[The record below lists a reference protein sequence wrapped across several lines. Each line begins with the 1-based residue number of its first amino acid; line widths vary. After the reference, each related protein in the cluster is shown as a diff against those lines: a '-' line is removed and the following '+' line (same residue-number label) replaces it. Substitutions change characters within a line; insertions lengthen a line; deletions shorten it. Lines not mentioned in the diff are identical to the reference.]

1 MLRAL
6 LICVALS
13 TAAALRV
20 GCAVPRVQ
28 TSLRVSRI
36 TAQEAPNFVELSTN
50 AIDNMLRMLPEDM
63 EPPQACRDLKAAVAA
78 EDVDAMQIGLYNML
92 ITQAL
97 EFKVQ
102 EDGTLTKNDLDFSD
116 LSVDEDAKKDSMRY
130 VYSCAR
136 HLAMTA
142 N

>member
-1 MLRAL
+1 
-6 LICVALS
+6 
-13 TAAALRV
+13 
-20 GCAVPRVQ
+20 
-28 TSLRVSRI
+28 
-36 TAQEAPNFVELSTN
+36 
-50 AIDNMLRMLPEDM
+50 MLRMLPEDM

-130 VYSCAR
+130 VYYCAR